1 MELKNFW
8 ITAANG
14 AAVASPTATVY
25 LPNSET
31 LATGLVDKDGAPL
44 TNPFN
49 GNDRGHVQFA
59 APDGRYDLKIVGG
72 GREYIQRIAF
82 SEGAATSF
90 AQVISKTAN
99 YALAAADAGKYIRIG
114 ASSAL
119 DITIDSDATTA
130 QPANGEWHFRALGD
144 VEIKPASGVAVNA
157 PYGGSLKLKS
167 GMTVTLKCVATDEFD
182 LIGMTADAA

>member
-14 AAVASPTATVY
+14 AAVANPTATVY

-31 LATGLVDKDGAPL
+31 LATGLVDKDGAAL

-90 AQVISKTAN
+90 AQVVNKTEN
-99 YALAAADAGKYIRIG
+99 YALAAADVGKYIRIG
-114 ASSAL
+114 GGSAL
-119 DITIDSDATTA
+119 TLTIGTDATTA
-130 QPANGEWHFRALGD
+130 LPASGEWHVRATGD
-144 VEIKPASGVAVNA
+144 VTILPASGVTINT
-157 PYGGSLKLKS
+157 PHGGTRALKT
-167 GMTVTLKCVATDEFD
+167 GMTVTLKRVAPDEFD
-182 LIGMTADAA
+182 LLGQTVAA

>member
-14 AAVASPTATVY
+14 AAVANPTATVY

-31 LATGLVDKDGAPL
+31 LATGLVDKDGAAL

-90 AQVISKTAN
+90 AQVVNKTEN
-99 YALAAADAGKYIRIG
+99 YALAAADVGAYIRIG
-114 ASSAL
+114 GGGAVSITVAPNATLAL
-119 DITIDSDATTA
+119 PS
-130 QPANGEWHFRALGD
+130 NGEWHFRATGD
-144 VEIKPASGVAVNA
+144 VEFAPASGVTVN
-157 PYGGSLKLKS
+157 PPHGGTLTMAS
-167 GMTVTLKCVATDEFD
+167 GMTVTLKRVAADVFD
-182 LIGMTADAA
+182 LLGQTVAE